1 MTSLSPD
8 LTGRVA
14 LITGASRGIG
24 RCIALKLAS
33 CGCDIVVAAKTV
45 EPQPKLPGTI
55 HTVAAE
61 VVKMGRRALPVQCDV
76 RSDADVQRMVDQA
89 LATFGRIDI
98 LICNSGALWWMNVES
113 TPMSKYDLVH
123 GVNVRAVFSCVR
135 AVLPAMQQNK
145 YGRIIVMSPPVD
157 LGWLRQGGKV
167 AYLISKVRFLSC
179 STLERFLSPF
189 EALLGYARVFRCN
202 GRGRIPTVYIVSR
215 LVCSCPAQRTAKL
228 LFCAKK
234 LSLSPH

>member
-1 MTSLSPD
+1 VEYVQLSNLSPD

-24 RCIALKLAS
+24 RCIALKLAA

-61 VVKMGRRALPVQCDV
+61 IEEMGRRALPVQCDV
-76 RSDADVQRMVDQA
+76 RSDADVQRMVDET
-89 LATFGRIDI
+89 LAAFGRIDV
-98 LICNSGALWWMNVES
+98 LICNSGALWWMDVES
-113 TPMSKYDLVH
+113 TPMSKYDLVN

-135 AVLPAMQQNK
+135 AVLPSMKQNR
-145 YGRIIVMSPPVD
+145 YGRIIVMSPPID

-167 AYLISKVRFLSC
+167 AYLISKVSF
-179 STLERFLSPF
+179 
-189 EALLGYARVFRCN
+189 
-202 GRGRIPTVYIVSR
+202 I
-215 LVCSCPAQRTAKL
+215 
-228 LFCAKK
+228 
-234 LSLSPH
+234 